1 MGFDGIKDQETAVHL
16 LRNVLRT
23 GRIPNAM
30 LFWGPGGVG
39 KRLTAIEMAKALNC
53 REREHDACDDC
64 LSCRRV
70 SSGNHPDVRVIVP
83 ARRSRLIDLEAIT
96 EVTELAS
103 LRPYES
109 PWRVFVLQDA
119 DRLTPPAQ
127 NRFLKTLEEP
137 PGNSLFLLTTE
148 YPRLLLPTIRSRCQ
162 PVRFRALRPDTVT
175 GLLMEQRDLP
185 PETAAAIAGLAQG
198 QMSRALDL
206 VDAEK
211 REVALAVTQRLEED
225 YDPVALAEEFTQ
237 SLAEQRKLVEA
248 SVQSETGRDESRDLS
263 PEEREEL
270 KAEQMALVDALCRRD
285 MLEYLYLLE
294 AWYRDQLVY
303 EATGQ
308 AEHVLNKDQL
318 GRLEAEPARDP
329 GAKIVAIEN
338 ARKYLD
344 RYVAEERVFRD
355 LFFRLAAR

>member
-1 MGFDGIKDQETAVHL
+1 
-16 LRNVLRT
+16 
-23 GRIPNAM
+23 
-30 LFWGPGGVG
+30 
-39 KRLTAIEMAKALNC
+39 
-53 REREHDACDDC
+53 
-64 LSCRRV
+64 
-70 SSGNHPDVRVIVP
+70 
-83 ARRSRLIDLEAIT
+83 
-96 EVTELAS
+96 
-103 LRPYES
+103 
-109 PWRVFVLQDA
+109 
-119 DRLTPPAQ
+119 
-127 NRFLKTLEEP
+127 
-137 PGNSLFLLTTE
+137 
-148 YPRLLLPTIRSRCQ
+148 
-162 PVRFRALRPDTVT
+162 
-175 GLLMEQRDLP
+175 MEQRDLP